1 MAVNERLLDRL
12 ETARARAAVTGRP
25 VAVTVAQPGR
35 GVDPLGIALSGGP
48 AAMSY
53 WHQPDAG
60 FTIGATGS
68 VLDIVAAP
76 EPGRFEWTAEQVRDL
91 RARTIQV
98 ALDGAER
105 APLLV
110 GGFSFF
116 DAPEWR
122 SFRPGRLV
130 LPELAAIVRE
140 GATTIVGATLVA
152 ETTDTDVEA
161 ARLTQLL
168 DTAAERIVDGEM
180 GSADH
185 EAAAAIDLRDPTYV
199 KTVEAAIDEIAA
211 GALQKIVVARELTVD
226 HRPQLASFLLA
237 LGERYTT
244 CATFAFGT
252 DHGVFCGATPE
263 RLVKVDGVAVS
274 TAAVAGTAPRGA
286 DATQDQVIADRLRH
300 DPKELEEHGYVIS
313 EIRRRLAAG
322 GCVLDP
328 LAPTDVMRLPG
339 IQHLVTPI
347 GGTAP
352 VGTDVLDLAGAL
364 HPTPAVAGLPVEEA
378 KAWISA
384 HEPLDRG
391 WYAGPVGYCDLA
403 GNGEFRVALRS
414 ALLEGSTSRLFAGAG
429 IVGVSN
435 AERELEET
443 SLKLGAL
450 LPSLLGS

>member
-1 MAVNERLLDRL
+1 MALSERLLDRV
-12 ETARARAAVTGRP
+12 ETARARARVAGRP
-25 VAVTVAQPGR
+25 VAVTVAAPGR
-35 GVDPLGIALSGGP
+35 GVDALGVAISGDQ
-48 AAMSY
+48 ASMAY
-53 WHQPDAG
+53 WHQPDEG
-60 FTIGATGS
+60 LTIGATGAA
-68 VLDIVAAP
+68 LAIVAAP
-76 EPGRFEWTAEQVRDL
+76 EARRFAWAAEQVRDL
-91 RARTIQV
+91 RAHTIQV

-116 DAPEWR
+116 DQPEWR
-122 SFRPGRLV
+122 GFDPGRLV

-140 GATTIVGATLVA
+140 GVTTIVAASLVTG
-152 ETTDTDVEA
+152 ETDVEA
-161 ARLTQLL
+161 EAANLTARLAS
-168 DTAAERIVDGEM
+168 AAERDVRESAG
-180 GSADH
+180 GADH
-185 EAAAAIDLRDPTYV
+185 EAAASIDLRDPTYV
-199 KTVEAAIDEIAA
+199 KTVEAAIEEIAA
-211 GALQKIVVARELTVD
+211 GPIQKLVVARELAVD
-226 HRPQLASFLLA
+226 HRPRLAAFLLA

-244 CATFAFGT
+244 CATFAFGAER
-252 DHGVFCGATPE
+252 GVFCGATPE
-263 RLVKVDGVAVS
+263 RLVKVDGVSVS

-328 LAPTDVMRLPG
+328 LAPTEVMRLPG

-364 HPTPAVAGLPVEEA
+364 HPTPAVAGLGVEAA
-378 KAWISA
+378 KTWIAA
-384 HEPLDRG
+384 HEPLERG

-414 ALLEGSTSRLFAGAG
+414 ALLEGTGSRLFAGAG

-435 AERELEET
+435 PERELEET